1 MGLVLHRL
9 EPLLEE
15 GAGAAHVGHP
25 AAVAKAALAAEI
37 LRRIGAAGGKGPGP
51 FMGQGL
57 GRGGG
62 QRGGRRITTMLNLS
76 TPGRE

>member
-1 MGLVLHRL
+1 
-9 EPLLEE
+9 
-15 GAGAAHVGHP
+15 
-25 AAVAKAALAAEI
+25 
-37 LRRIGAAGGKGPGP
+37 
-51 FMGQGL
+51 MGQGL